1 MKCKNLLATALL
13 ILLPAMT
20 WAADVYFYNAAN
32 AKVASATK
40 VQRIEFTSTGVN
52 VVTTDG
58 KTIPVSASNF
68 DYVLFREKTTTGIS
82 SIKASSDEG
91 IVFSISSDAVSL
103 ASSEQFSSVELFDEG
118 GRKVAKGK
126 VDGTRASLSLASI
139 GNGIYVVK
147 AVAGGK
153 TAVKKIVKK

>member
-1 MKCKNLLATALL
+1 MALL
-13 ILLPAMT
+13 TLLPAMHG
-20 WAADVYFYNAAN
+20 WAADVYFYS
-32 AKVASATK
+32 ASNSQSVESVK
-40 VQRIEFTSTGVN
+40 GVQRIEFTTTGVN

>member
-13 ILLPAMT
+13 TLLPAMT

-68 DYVLFREKTTTGIS
+68 DYVMFRDKTTGIGS
-82 SIKASSDEG
+82 VKTSSDQG
-91 IVFSISSDAVSL
+91 IVFSINSDAVRL
-103 ASSEQFSSVELFDEG
+103 TSEKPFSSVELIDES
-118 GRKVAKGK
+118 GRKVAQGK
-126 VDGTRASLSLASI
+126 VDGTQASISLASI
-139 GNGIYVVK
+139 DNGIYVVK

>member
-13 ILLPAMT
+13 TLLPAMT

-40 VQRIEFTSTGVN
+40 VQRIEFTTTGVI

-68 DYVLFREKTTTGIS
+68 DYVMFRDKTTGIGS
-82 SIKASSDEG
+82 VKTSSDQG
-91 IVFSISSDAVSL
+91 IVFSINSDAVRL
-103 ASSEQFSSVELFDEG
+103 TSEKPFSSVELIDES
-118 GRKVAKGK
+118 GRKVAQGK
-126 VDGTRASLSLASI
+126 VDGTQASISLASI
-139 GNGIYVVK
+139 DNGIYVVK

>member
-68 DYVLFREKTTTGIS
+68 DYVMFRDKTTGIGS
-82 SIKASSDEG
+82 VKTSSDQG
-91 IVFSISSDAVSL
+91 IVFSINSDAVRL
-103 ASSEQFSSVELFDEG
+103 TSEKPFSSVELIDES
-118 GRKVAKGK
+118 GRKVAQGK
-126 VDGTRASLSLASI
+126 VDGTQASISLASI
-139 GNGIYVVK
+139 DNGIYVVK